1 MLHNM
6 FVGKNILVL
15 APHIDDGEFGC
26 GATLSRLVEEGC
38 TVQYVAFSDCKESLP
53 AGLSAD
59 TLRHELIQAVS
70 FLGINSSQVEVLDFS
85 VRHFPR
91 DRQQALQQLIDIKKT
106 YQPDIIFTPC
116 TADVHQDHQVVTA
129 EAIRAFKD
137 RTILGYELPWNC
149 LQLPSQ
155 MIVEVTEQQ
164 LQAKI
169 KAVECYQ
176 SQAHRPYHNEAYIK
190 AMATTRG
197 LRVNKRYAEAFE
209 PIRIVV

>member
-1 MLHNM
+1 M
-6 FVGKNILVL
+6 FAGKNILIL

-26 GATLSRLVEEGC
+26 GGTISRLVEEGC
-38 TVQYVAFSDCKESLP
+38 TVKYVAFADCKESLP

-59 TLRHELIQAVS
+59 TLRRELSEAAAL
-70 FLGINSSQVEVLDFS
+70 LGIDSSLVEVLDFN

-91 DRQQALQQLIDIKKT
+91 DRQQVLQQLIDIKKK

-129 EAIRAFKD
+129 EAIRAYKD
-137 RTILGYELPWNC
+137 KTILGYELPWNC
-149 LQLPSQ
+149 LELPSQ

-164 LQAKI
+164 LLAKVRAI
-169 KAVECYQ
+169 ECYQ
-176 SQAHRPYHNEAYIK
+176 SQAHRPYHNERYIK

-197 LRVNKRYAEAFE
+197 LRVNKEYAEAFE
-209 PIRIVV
+209 PIRIVL